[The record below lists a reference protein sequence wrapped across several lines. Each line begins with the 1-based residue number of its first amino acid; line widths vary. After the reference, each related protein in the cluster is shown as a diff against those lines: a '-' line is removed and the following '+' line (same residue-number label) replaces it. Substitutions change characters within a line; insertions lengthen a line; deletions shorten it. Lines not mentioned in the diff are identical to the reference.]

1 MDCIWHG
8 WAVHT
13 NLLVLWAFGV
23 EVGVGVGVGV
33 VTEDFAAI
41 SLREKAPFSQKPVE
55 ERQEPIWMP
64 AAQLMQD
71 VRSYSGSI
79 LAETLLL
86 RPTQAPLDQSP
97 KDPDP
102 RSAFSSS
109 NSRLACAFSSV

>member
-1 MDCIWHG
+1 MLG
-8 WAVHT
+8 
-13 NLLVLWAFGV
+13 AFGV
-23 EVGVGVGVGV
+23 EVGVGVGVGVEVGV